1 MDLTRAAELND
12 EVRKEVDEM
21 FTYQPWDDD
30 QTARGT
36 RVREAL
42 AAAVKVIVANV
53 PPSPDRTVA
62 IRKIREARADTNS
75 AITFRG
81 RY

>member
-1 MDLTRAAELND
+1 MDLTRAAELNA
-12 EVRKEVDEM
+12 EVSKEVDQM

-36 RVREAL
+36 KVREAL
-42 AAAVKVIVANV
+42 AAAVKVIIANV
-53 PPSPDRTVA
+53 PPCLDRSSG
-62 IRKIREARADTNS
+62 IRLIRQARMELNS